1 MFSLQEREGEGAE
14 PRVRT
19 QVWKNQGIG
28 GTDLSSNLQKMH
40 AFCRCGLTEGKFKI
54 IPVSLILDDGSRVK
68 KFKVKLKTIIFVF
81 VLL

>member
-28 GTDLSSNLQKMH
+28 GTNSSSNLQKMH
-40 AFCRCGLTEGKFKI
+40 AFCRCGLEEGGYKTI
-54 IPVSLILDDGSRVK
+54 LVSLMLDDEFRIQK
-68 KFKVKLKTIIFVF
+68 
-81 VLL
+81 